1 MLLYFVILLLLLPMS
16 GSFSASDRIRLIVV
30 GLHPV
35 AIPRVI
41 SIVPVLKFP
50 SSVTIATALLTSMDP
65 QLLLMSILLLLFLVL
80 SLCWWF

>member
-16 GSFSASDRIRLIVV
+16 DSLVRLIEF

-35 AIPRVI
+35 AIRRVV

-50 SSVTIATALLTSMDP
+50 SSVAIATALLTSMDP
-65 QLLLMSILLLLFLVL
+65 LLLLLVTLLLLFLVL
-80 SLCWWF
+80 SLCRWF